1 MNKRKQ
7 QKNEDERTD
16 EGKKVMIRTVNK
28 VSEMKTKEQKVNEKA
43 SGKRQ
48 TTMRTKKDKQVKVK

>member
-1 MNKRKQ
+1 
-7 QKNEDERTD
+7 
-16 EGKKVMIRTVNK
+16 MIRTVNK